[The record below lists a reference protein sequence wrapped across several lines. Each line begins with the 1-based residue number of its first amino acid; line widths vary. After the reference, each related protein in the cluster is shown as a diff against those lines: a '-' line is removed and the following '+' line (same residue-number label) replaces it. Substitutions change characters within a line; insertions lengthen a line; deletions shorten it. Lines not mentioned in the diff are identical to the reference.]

1 MKCGKTNLKNIICID
16 DVNDKDVL
24 LMSDFVDNGKKLV
37 ENMNGKKFIEAKID
51 DNKMDTIRDNVS
63 YIFCISHF

>member
-24 LMSDFVDNGKKLV
+24 LMSDLVDNGKKLV

-51 DNKMDTIRDNVS
+51 DNKMDTIRDNMS